1 MDKNKIMLWGGALL
15 VICLML
21 GFVYLI
27 FQNNQFKKMESNLQ
41 ITTTPTPS
49 PIPLETYQNPS
60 GFEFQYP
67 QSVRV
72 DENENPASYA
82 DILILSNDLSGQM
95 SVKVTDTKV
104 KSADE
109 WLKKESIL
117 PKITEKKQIILA
129 DIEAVQVAT
138 PGGILAVAV
147 DQGALFVVHLDWMEN
162 GDYWKEIYETFLSS
176 FAFVAP
182 TKTNPQQKQPAAS
195 EAGGG
200 GSSDIIFEGEE
211 IIE

>member
-1 MDKNKIMLWGGALL
+1 MGKNKIMLGGGALL
-15 VICLML
+15 VVFLIV
-21 GFVYLI
+21 GFAYLI
-27 FQNNQFKKMESNLQ
+27 FQNNQFKKSNVEPVLQ
-41 ITTTPTPS
+41 ETPTPS
-49 PIPLETYQNPS
+49 PIPLGIYQNPS
-60 GFEFQYP
+60 GFEFQHP
-67 QSVRV
+67 QSVRI
-72 DENENPASYA
+72 DENEDPTSYA
-82 DILILSNDLSGQM
+82 DITILSDDLSGQM

-147 DQGALFVVHLDWMEN
+147 DHGALFVIRLDWMEN

-182 TKTNPQQKQPAAS
+182 TKTNPQQQRPTAS